1 MKPPRAFAL
10 RPSELLSVE
19 KRPRLNSPES
29 RRRDMARSSRADLP
43 LSRIISSRQKLNSPW
58 LLRGGQVGKHLKAV
72 AIYNE
77 VLYVLVQA

>member
-1 MKPPRAFAL
+1 
-10 RPSELLSVE
+10 
-19 KRPRLNSPES
+19 
-29 RRRDMARSSRADLP
+29 MARSSRADLP